1 MTSLVKSPS
10 SPTPKAKVWPSRS
23 SLGTA
28 KLVNTHDFEGARRII
43 SVVSRQLFTQDG
55 TVELMA
61 CHLNEKGMR
70 IGTVAVILISNSKK
84 FCANTLGFAKRN
96 FK

>member
-1 MTSLVKSPS
+1 M
-10 SPTPKAKVWPSRS
+10 
-23 SLGTA
+23 GTA
-28 KLVNTHDFEGARRII
+28 KLINTHDFEGARRII

-70 IGTVAVILISNSKK
+70 TGTAAVILISNSRK
-84 FCANTLGFAKRN
+84 FCANALGFAKRN